1 MFSIRTL
8 LRAIAGIL
16 VVALFFTGAS
26 ASSAQENP
34 EKAPGT
40 PGSSAVYVNSIRFT
54 GNNAVPHEELRQIIV
69 TAEPSSFLG
78 LGLFGKSKKPFNPD
92 DFQRDLGIIK
102 KLYTYK
108 GYFFADIR
116 SSMQYRDNGHK
127 TDILISIT
135 ENEPARIDSLS
146 WSGLEAIDEQL
157 KGRYVASSILKTG
170 ENFSVEKL
178 IGERDRTMTFFREEG
193 YTFFHEDSIR
203 IKVDTV
209 GANAGILYKI
219 KLPEKLV
226 YGPVNAVVHNPVRN
240 DTSSGKTRFL
250 ADNIPGIIFGKQKIR
265 PELITSAV
273 AFREGQLTRESL
285 EQETLQNFG
294 KTNLFSSIIVR
305 PDSVRQGRLF
315 TTVHLEP
322 APKHQIEPKLL
333 VDNRYGSLF
342 FGASLAYENRNL
354 FGGAEQLKVA
364 TEFGT
369 QTSYSNNL
377 LDNLQEEDYDKFI
390 PYELSLK
397 TSLVMPVLKKPDN
410 VFSAYLEYS
419 ESTLPILL
427 SSRNGLLRGTYSSK
441 LGPSSRLS
449 FDFFEFEWVQ
459 KDSLRGFR
467 KLFKTDLAENIG
479 IDPANDAAVDAGI
492 DSLLETRVNQTFRL
506 RYNYTNLSTARPG
519 KNIWNLDLLLE
530 ESGSLAWLIDEFIDT
545 GSHSGFT
552 DSDPQ
557 IFGTAYSQYVKAET
571 KLGFTR
577 NLSPER
583 QLAGRL
589 HLGWMMPYGKA
600 ETTPEERRFFAGGAN
615 SMRGWLFNTLG
626 PGSSASEAAANF
638 GADIKMELGL
648 EYRWKFFKLFGQPS
662 GITFFTDIGNIWD
675 SSGPYGLSLDSLL
688 SDFAWDFGV
697 GLRVGSP
704 IGPFRFD
711 FAWKIHDP
719 AEQDAWRILDWSPL
733 DYTFNFG
740 IGEAF

>member
-1 MFSIRTL
+1 MFSIKTL

-16 VVALFFTGAS
+16 VVALFFAGATPS
-26 ASSAQENP
+26 CAQEIP
-34 EKAPGT
+34 ENEPET
-40 PGSSAVYVNSIRFT
+40 PGSVVPYVNSIRFT
-54 GNNAVPHEELRQIIV
+54 GNSAVPHEEIRQIIV

-78 LGLFGKSKKPFNPD
+78 LGLFGKTKKPFNPD
-92 DFQRDLGIIK
+92 EFQRDLDIIK

-108 GYFFADIR
+108 GYFFADVR
-116 SSMQYRDNGHK
+116 SSMNYRDNGRK
-127 TDILISIT
+127 ADILISIT
-135 ENEPARIDSLS
+135 ENEPARIDSLA
-146 WSGLEAIDEQL
+146 WSGLESIDEKL
-157 KGRYVASSILKTG
+157 KGRYLASSILKTG

-178 IGERDRTMTFFREEG
+178 ISERDRTMTFFREEG

-219 KLPEKLV
+219 RLPEKLV
-226 YGPVNAVVHNPVRN
+226 YGPVNAVVHNPIRK
-240 DTSSGKTRFL
+240 DPGSRETRFL
-250 ADNIPGIIFGKQKIR
+250 ENGIPGVIFGNQNIR
-265 PELITSAV
+265 PALIANSV
-273 AFREGQLTRESL
+273 AFREGQTTRESL

-305 PDSVRQGRLF
+305 PDSVRDGRLY

-322 APKHQIEPKLL
+322 APKHQFEPKLL
-333 VDNRYGSLF
+333 IDNRYGSLF

-354 FGGAEQLKVA
+354 LGGAEQFKTA
-364 TEFGT
+364 AEFGT

-377 LDNLQEEDYDKFI
+377 LGNLQKEDYDKFI

-397 TSLVMPVLKKPDN
+397 SSLVMPMLKKPDN

-419 ESTLPILL
+419 QSTLPILI
-427 SSRNGLLRGTYSSK
+427 SSRNGLVRGSYSSK
-441 LGPSSRLS
+441 LSPSSRLS

-467 KLFKTDLAENIG
+467 KLFKTDLAENID
-479 IDPANDAAVDAGI
+479 IDPDDDAAVDAGI
-492 DSLLETRVNQTFRL
+492 DSLLETRVYQTFRL
-506 RYNYTNLSTARPG
+506 RYNYTNQSTVQPG

-530 ESGSLAWLIDEFIDT
+530 ESGSLAWLIDEFVDT
-545 GSHSGFT
+545 GTYSGFT
-552 DSDPQ
+552 DSEPQ

-577 NLSPER
+577 NLSPGR
-583 QLAGRL
+583 QFAGRL

-600 ETTPEERRFFAGGAN
+600 DATPEERRFYAGGAN

-626 PGSSASEAAANF
+626 PGSSTSEAAANF

-675 SSGPYGLSLDSLL
+675 SSGPYGFSLNSLMK
-688 SDFAWDFGV
+688 DFAWDFGV

-719 AEQDAWRILDWSPL
+719 AEQKAWQILDWSPL